1 MHTVDLFPLIFV
13 GGVFAISIG
22 YLLIEFRNAKKVKN

>member
-1 MHTVDLFPLIFV
+1 MHTVDLLPLIFV

-22 YLLIEFRNAKKVKN
+22 YLLIERRYARKVKN